1 MILSVSEY
9 TIKDVNFVAKPNYTS
24 PDGATSFNDNFS
36 SVSHVDETEILSTL
50 SSFSSI
56 LN

>member
-9 TIKDVNFVAKPNYTS
+9 TIKNVNFVAKPNFTS